1 MKKQTHKSK
10 KNMQQFMSTY
20 TLPTRAKVMIDNRET
35 QLQSG
40 SVVLKQ
46 LIANSKGSLYNSGT

>member
-1 MKKQTHKSK
+1 MRDK
-10 KNMQQFMSTY
+10 
-20 TLPTRAKVMIDNRET
+20 REM

-46 LIANSKGSLYNSGT
+46 LIANSEGSLNNSGI